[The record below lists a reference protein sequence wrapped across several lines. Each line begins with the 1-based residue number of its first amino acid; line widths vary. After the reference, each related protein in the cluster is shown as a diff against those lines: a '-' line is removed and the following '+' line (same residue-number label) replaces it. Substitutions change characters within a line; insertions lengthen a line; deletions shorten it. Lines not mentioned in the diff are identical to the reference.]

1 MSEALLPRRSPQLL
15 ALFARYLRR
24 WYFPRHFS
32 AVRLSGTMPI
42 LPPDGSA
49 IIYSNHPGWWDP
61 LVYVLLATGPLSS
74 HVGYGPMD
82 ARSLAQFRFF
92 EKLGIFPIELDS
104 ARGTAQFLRIA
115 DAILGRAGNCLWI
128 TAEGMFVDPRNRPV
142 RLKPGL
148 AHLAKRFPETTIL
161 PLAIE
166 YPFWNEPKPV
176 ALVRFGA
183 PVRDGG
189 FDAAL
194 ETTMDALAE
203 AAMTRDPARF
213 ETLLQGRQ
221 AIAGTYDLW
230 RRLRGQK
237 APQL

>member
-1 MSEALLPRRSPQLL
+1 MSAALLPRRSPQLL

-32 AVRLSGTMPI
+32 AVRLSGAMPT
-42 LPPDGSA
+42 LPSDGSA
-49 IIYSNHPGWWDP
+49 IVYSNHPGWWDP
-61 LVYVLLATGPLSS
+61 LIYVLLATGPLSS

-82 ARSLAQFRFF
+82 AKSLAQFKFF

-104 ARGTAQFLRIA
+104 TRGTARFLRVA
-115 DAILGRAGNCLWI
+115 DEILGHAGNSLWL
-128 TAEGMFVDPRNRPV
+128 TAEGAFVDPRRRPV

-166 YPFWNEPKPV
+166 YPFWNEPKPE
-176 ALVRFGA
+176 ALIRFGA

-194 ETTMDALAE
+194 ETTMDALAD

-213 ETLLQGRQ
+213 ETLLRGRQ

-230 RRLRGQK
+230 RRRWS
-237 APQL
+237 

>member
-15 ALFARYLRR
+15 ALFGRYLRR

-32 AVRLSGTMPI
+32 AVRLSGAMPI
-42 LPPDGSA
+42 LPTDRSA

-61 LVYVLLATGPLSS
+61 LVYVFLATGPLSS

-82 ARSLAQFRFF
+82 AKSLAQFRFF
-92 EKLGIFPIELDS
+92 ERLGIFPIELDS
-104 ARGTAQFLRIA
+104 ARGSVQFLRIA
-115 DAILGRAGNCLWI
+115 DAILGSAGNCLWI
-128 TAEGMFVDPRNRPV
+128 TAEGMFVDPRRRPV

-148 AHLAKRFPETTIL
+148 SHLAKRFPETPIL

-166 YPFWNEPKPV
+166 YPFWNEPKPE
-176 ALVRFGA
+176 ALIRFGA
-183 PVRDGG
+183 PVRDEA

-194 ETTMDALAE
+194 EATMDALAE
-203 AAMTRDPARF
+203 TAMTREPARF
-213 ETLLQGRQ
+213 ETLLQGRH

-237 APQL
+237 APRL